1 MKTFIYLFILSLLA
15 SCNTE
20 HQAIVRELKN
30 SSSNYQMSYDAMRR
44 GAVLNIDEKG
54 KINKILSE
62 VQPDAAIAS
71 TTDLTNKLAAQM
83 PSGQSVSLEQI
94 TKITETLSKLGERTA
109 SVNMLRDALYR
120 MEEHCINFESQCKG
134 ELYWQSFQVVV
145 EAITALQKAA
155 AKTAESEANEE
166 IAKTLRVLTP
176 EERTKYNIKIKS
188 N

>member
-1 MKTFIYLFILSLLA
+1 MKTIIYLLILSLLA
-15 SCNTE
+15 SCNMQ
-20 HQAIVRELKN
+20 HRAIVKELKTSN
-30 SSSNYQMSYDAMRR
+30 SNYQMSYDAMRR

-62 VQPDAAIAS
+62 VQPDAAIAT

-134 ELYWQSFQVVV
+134 ELYWQSFQIVV
-145 EAITALQKAA
+145 EAITDLQKEA
-155 AKTAESEANEE
+155 AKTAESEAKEE
-166 IAKTLRVLTP
+166 MAKTLRVLTP
-176 EERTKYNIKIKS
+176 EERAKYNINK
-188 N
+188 